1 MHTPEQRER
10 CRTLAGDL
18 LPCLADYVARWAR
31 ARPDD
36 VALIEHDTGQQV
48 TWARFD
54 KAVEAFTAKLLSL
67 GLSRGDVIATSLPFL
82 KEHVFLEY
90 ACFRIG
96 VIVAPLDLRLK
107 SDEVRQA
114 FEQIRPK
121 AWFFLGNTPRVDFR
135 PLVAEVMR
143 ASLASDAPC
152 RHWVQF
158 QADPDG
164 ILDGAVHVK
173 AFAKDIP
180 LRYLLSRVTGS
191 VRRARRQVHTRD
203 AALIIFTTGS
213 TGSPKPALLCHENI
227 LLQNIG
233 LAVGFDVS
241 PQDRMLVN
249 LPPSH
254 VAGQTEQ
261 LMTIVYGGGVA
272 VLLHIF
278 DARKSLEAIRDHR
291 ATVCGQIPAL
301 FNMEWR
307 LPDFADLDTSSLRFA
322 IYGGQS
328 VDKPFL
334 EKLGTMAR
342 LMGTGLGLTETAGF
356 CTYTPPEWKVEE
368 ILGGL
373 GFDSPRCPISIRA
386 PMKDDGTAG
395 QTLPAGVIGEIC
407 FEGPQVFLGYMH
419 DAEATARAVSR
430 DGVCYTGDLGS
441 YDGGGLHFAG
451 RSKFVIK
458 TRGYQVYPGEIE
470 AFITESFKD
479 RVANTSCVGVPHPV
493 FTEAIMAFVEVK
505 SGATL
510 SREDIDVRLRDIAAY
525 KRPSHVVFL
534 DEGSL
539 PLTRVA
545 KVDVIALQARAA
557 DEVTRLTAAG
567 AWG

>member
-1 MHTPEQRER
+1 MHTPERRQR
-10 CRTLAGDL
+10 CQLLAREL
-18 LPCLADYVARWAR
+18 LPCLADYVTHWAR
-31 ARPDD
+31 VRPGD

-48 TWARFD
+48 TWARFE
-54 KAVEAFTAKLLSL
+54 KAVEAFAAKLLSL
-67 GLSRGDVIATSLPFL
+67 GLRRGDVIATSLPFL

-107 SDEVRQA
+107 VDEIRQA
-114 FEQIRPK
+114 FEQIQPK

-135 PLVAEVMR
+135 PIVAEVMR
-143 ASLASDAPC
+143 ASMASATPC

-158 QADPDG
+158 QADADG

-180 LRYLLSRVTGS
+180 LRYLLSRITGS
-191 VRRARRQVHTRD
+191 VRRARKQVGTRD
-203 AALIIFTTGS
+203 PALIIFTTGS

-233 LAVGFDVS
+233 LAVGFDVA
-241 PQDRMLVN
+241 PHDRMLVN

-307 LPDFADLDTSSLRFA
+307 LPDFADFDTSSLRFA

-334 EKLGTMAR
+334 EKLRAMAH

-373 GFDSPRCPISIRA
+373 GFDSPLCPISIRA
-386 PMKDDGTAG
+386 PIKADGTAG
-395 QTLPAGVIGEIC
+395 ETLPAGVIGEIC

-419 DAEATARAVSR
+419 DPEATARAVSR

-441 YDGGGLHFAG
+441 YDDGGLHFAG

-458 TRGYQVYPGEIE
+458 TRGYQVYPGEVE

-479 RVANTSCVGVPHPV
+479 RVANTSCVGVAHPV
-493 FTEAIMAFVEVK
+493 FTEAIMAFVELK
-505 SGATL
+505 PGAAL
-510 SREDIDVRLRDIAAY
+510 SREEIDARLRDIAAY

-557 DEVTRLTAAG
+557 EEVARLAASG